1 MREVHQSIL
10 ADQHILLRCTPGQH
24 IQDTTTQ
31 KRHNWT
37 LQKHIRLFYFVAYQ
51 HIPVRCTTELIS
63 AYKKHKC
70 PTKTTIQKAQN
81 LVRRRS
87 STITNFK
94 NIRHGLSM
102 MTNLKQFW
110 HSFMTTVSS
119 AQSNLLEREKNKN
132 KKRNYFS
139 SSCFNL
145 LRSTNVQSLL
155 KQGKT
160 RLKVC
165 RGCQAFHSEASFSFS
180 FIDHSFIL
188 ARSMEGSVSKTLVG
202 QNH

>member
-1 MREVHQSIL
+1 MHQSIL
-10 ADQHILLRCTPGQH
+10 ADQHNQHILLRCTPDQH
-24 IQDTTTQ
+24 IQDATRQ
-31 KRHNWT
+31 KKHNRK
-37 LQKHIRLFYFVAYQ
+37 LQRPKRLFYFVAYQ
-51 HIPVRCTTELIS
+51 HMPMRCTTALIS
-63 AYKKHKC
+63 AYKKQKS
-70 PTKTTIQKAQN
+70 PTHATIQKAQN

-102 MTNLKQFW
+102 MTNLKQFC
-110 HSFMTTVSS
+110 HFFMITVTS
-119 AQSNLLEREKNKN
+119 AQPYPLEREKNK
-132 KKRNYFS
+132 KRHHLSF
-139 SSCFNL
+139 SCFNL

-180 FIDHSFIL
+180 FIDHSFML
-188 ARSMEGSVSKTLVG
+188 TRSISVRFLLC
-202 QNH
+202 HFLDF

>member
-1 MREVHQSIL
+1 M
-10 ADQHILLRCTPGQH
+10 T
-24 IQDTTTQ
+24 
-31 KRHNWT
+31 
-37 LQKHIRLFYFVAYQ
+37 
-51 HIPVRCTTELIS
+51 
-63 AYKKHKC
+63 
-70 PTKTTIQKAQN
+70 
-81 LVRRRS
+81 
-87 STITNFK
+87 
-94 NIRHGLSM
+94 
-102 MTNLKQFW
+102 TNLKQFW
-110 HSFMTTVSS
+110 HFFMTTVTS

-180 FIDHSFIL
+180 FIDHSFML
-188 ARSMEGSVSKTLVG
+188 TRSISVRFLLCHFLDFYTAVKALVWNNGTLLCKIDF
-202 QNH
+202 NRNISF